1 MMLSNEVSCKYQ
13 LSLSGLNVSFKVCVS
28 LLIFCLD
35 DKNIGISGMLKSS
48 TITVLLSLPPL
59 AFALY

>member
-1 MMLSNEVSCKYQ
+1 MLSNEVSYKYQ

-28 LLIFCLD
+28 LLILCLD
-35 DKNIGISGMLKSS
+35 DQNIGVSEVLKSS

-59 AFALY
+59 PFVLY